1 MKCEDIIKLL
11 SDYIDREIEET
22 MEKLIRE
29 HIERCERCLS
39 LLKTM
44 EKTISLSR
52 EILKERKVPKSVM
65 KRVYFEVKIR
75 YKK

>member
-11 SDYIDREIEET
+11 SDYIDREIEES
-22 MEKLIRE
+22 MEKLIKS
-29 HIERCERCLS
+29 HIEECERCLS
-39 LLKTM
+39 LLRTV

-52 EILKERKVPKSVM
+52 SMLKDKKVPKSVI
-65 KRVYFEVKIR
+65 KRVYFEVKVR

>member
-29 HIERCERCLS
+29 HIEKCERCFS